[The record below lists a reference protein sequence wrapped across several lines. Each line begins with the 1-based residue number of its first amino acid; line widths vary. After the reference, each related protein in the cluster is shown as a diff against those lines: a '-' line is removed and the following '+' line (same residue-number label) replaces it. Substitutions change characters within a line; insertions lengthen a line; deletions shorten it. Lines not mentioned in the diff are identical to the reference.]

1 MRVFHFSDRGRGAHG
16 VTQGLLELGL
26 TVLVD
31 TGYVSLGREVLRP
44 ADPQQAR
51 DCDLVFCGVA
61 RHRPLIRHFRKLKD
75 TIFYE
80 YRDRCTPDPAFLG
93 GRGYFKRSVTCGPD
107 RKPAG
112 GDSTPINYSALD
124 EYYLA
129 EGHERTY
136 DIGCFFDPG
145 NPKLGLRRGNVLR
158 ALQRLD
164 PPNSLV
170 GVSTGH
176 SNSARLAICDPPL
189 RNPFVDFIRLQ
200 HRTKVIFT
208 AQPWL
213 VDGDNRT
220 WEAMASG
227 ALVFLDRC
235 SIPTPD
241 WPVDGQHCCH
251 YDAADPASV
260 DAAIGR
266 ALYYLKNDA
275 GRERVAAAGYRFVR
289 ERHRAV
295 NRVRYMLGR
304 SRCLPIKFL

>member
-235 SIPTPD
+235 SIPTPTGR
-241 WPVDGQHCCH
+241 WTGSTAATTTPPTRRPWMRQSGGHCTISRTT
-251 YDAADPASV
+251 P
-260 DAAIGR
+260 
-266 ALYYLKNDA
+266 